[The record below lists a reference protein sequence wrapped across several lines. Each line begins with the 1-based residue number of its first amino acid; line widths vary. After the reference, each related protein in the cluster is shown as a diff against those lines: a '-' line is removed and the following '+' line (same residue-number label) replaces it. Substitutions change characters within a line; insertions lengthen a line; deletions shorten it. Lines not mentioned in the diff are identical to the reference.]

1 MLPGDYAQTAD
12 VRHLDT
18 YAIVAGTRREIESV
32 SLDREIANDLPEQ
45 IVGGG
50 GLAGGTGTIVW
61 APQYGPVQEHEV
73 SPWHPESGWPP
84 QAGDRVQVYVTDG
97 TTSWPRFTG
106 RIDKT
111 TGVVGGR
118 LQSTL
123 VDFRDQMRA
132 LTTRD
137 SLLRYH
143 VPRQDTTPY
152 RHIGL
157 DYWFLLTRA
166 LRYVNIFNTPPAGG
180 EAALQAPLQGSSW
193 PVTGTLDESLGPG
206 IQTNPRFHRAPWG
219 QAVGAINAKYLPP
232 SFGEARITAPWQI
245 AFQVAPD
252 HAGDA
257 HVQLYFGE
265 SRIRVRVWESKAVTA
280 YWNDDA
286 VATLSQTQ
294 MEQATTVVLLVKG
307 SSWTLRTDTG
317 QEATGTRSR
326 SGTAVLSHIWVR
338 GTESA
343 RFAGVGVDSPNSS
356 GEWRALSFTPNM
368 TYETSNLISHMD
380 MSASHENEDVAD
392 LVDEICKAT
401 LTGAWFD
408 EMGIL
413 RFVPS
418 DRLRARTPVQTLTS
432 LDDITELE
440 WETSLLSIR
449 SKVNVTWQSALVSRT
464 RLQRKELYRA
474 SAATLGSGDEIEVFA
489 QPDSDVEWF
498 GVDWNPQRLNDSNWG
513 SYGAPGS
520 KMGVYYTNSDNEEL
534 RTSSQT
540 TTMRVE
546 RLGLNTLKITHI
558 AGSYDG
564 GVEGNL
570 GVSENDTVL
579 REKHKG
585 DNLPVIRGRAEGRWV
600 DEMTTRILS
609 TGYGD
614 PELTHDLGPWGVQ
627 FAADRI
633 ADFLA
638 ERVRRGEPTI
648 RRLAVTYDPR
658 RQLGDVVNLEL
669 GILGVRLRALIVGLS
684 ESHDPGEYSQNL
696 TVRIIDATTTREVTY
711 NDLAQAWAGRDYNAL
726 QAVWANLTYND
737 FTANP
742 LEGA

>member
-1 MLPGDYAQTAD
+1 MFPGDYDQSAD

-18 YAIVAGTRREIESV
+18 YAIVAGTRRQVLSV
-32 SLDREIANDLPEQ
+32 SLDREMSNDLPEQ

-61 APQYGPVQEHEV
+61 SNEQKVSAREV
-73 SPWHPESGWPP
+73 SPWADSWSGWPP

-97 TTSWPRFTG
+97 STSWPRFTG

-111 TGVVGGR
+111 AGVVGGR

-137 SLLRYH
+137 ALLRYH

-157 DYWFLLTRA
+157 DYWFFLTRA
-166 LRYVNIFNTPPAGG
+166 LRHVNIFNTPHAGSQP
-180 EAALQAPLQGSSW
+180 ALQVPFQGTAW
-193 PVTGTLDESLGPG
+193 PVTGEIDESEGPA
-206 IQTNPRFHRAPWG
+206 QFTNPRFHRAPWG

-232 SFGEARITAPWQI
+232 GWGQVAVTAPLQI
-245 AFQVAPD
+245 ALLVAQD

-257 HVQLYFGE
+257 HVQVYYGE
-265 SRIRVRVWESKAVTA
+265 SRIRIRVWPGRSVTA
-280 YWNDDA
+280 YWNNEA
-286 VATLSQTQ
+286 VVTLSTEQ
-294 MEQATTVVLLVKG
+294 MQNATTLVLLVKG
-307 SSWTLRTDTG
+307 PTWTLRTDSG
-317 QEATGTRSR
+317 AEATATRSR
-326 SGTAVLSHIWVR
+326 SGSTTLSHIWVR
-338 GTESA
+338 GTDNA
-343 RFAGVGVDSPNSS
+343 RFAGIGVDSPNTN

-368 TYETSNLISHMD
+368 TFEMSNLISHMD
-380 MSASHENEDVAD
+380 MSAAHENEDVAD

-418 DRLRARTPVQTLTS
+418 DRLRARTPVQTITS
-432 LDDITELE
+432 LDDVTDLE
-440 WETSLLSIR
+440 WENSLLSIR
-449 SKVNVTWQSALVSRT
+449 SRVNVTWQSALVSRT
-464 RLQRKELYRA
+464 RLQRKELYRG
-474 SAATLGSGDEIEVFA
+474 SSATLDANDEIEVFA
-489 QPDSDVEWF
+489 SPDTDVEWF
-498 GVDWNPQRLNDSNWG
+498 GVDWTPDRLNDSNWG
-513 SYGAPGS
+513 NYGAPGS
-520 KMGVYYTNSDNEEL
+520 KMGVYYTNSDGEEL

-540 TTMRVE
+540 TTIRVE
-546 RLGLNTLKITHI
+546 QLGISAVKITHI
-558 AGSYDG
+558 AGSYAA
-564 GVEGNL
+564 GVKGNL

-600 DEMTTRILS
+600 DEMTTRVLG
-609 TGYGD
+609 GYGD
-614 PELTHDLGPWGVQ
+614 PELTHNLGPWGVQ

-638 ERVRRGEPTI
+638 ERVQRGEPTI

-658 RQLGDVVNLEL
+658 RQLGDVVNLDL
-669 GILGVRLRALIVGLS
+669 GILGVRLRALIVGIS
-684 ESHDPGEYSQNL
+684 ETHDPGAYSQNL
-696 TVRIIDATTTREVTY
+696 TVRIISATTTRTVTY
-711 NDLAQAWAGRDYNAL
+711 DDLANAWSGGDYNAL
-726 QAVWANLTYND
+726 QAVWANLTYDD
-737 FTANP
+737 FQDNP
-742 LEGA
+742 LEGV